1 VTAADRR
8 KKGQRGQILPLF
20 ALMLALLLLP
30 VTALAV
36 DGGLL
41 LSAHANLV
49 GTAQAAAEAGSQAID
64 VTALDL
70 SGTFQLCGSPDGGPD
85 CGNGVGDVA
94 QVVSGVVDAG
104 VAGPAESCPEVLEA
118 SLVPVAA
125 EPSGCRLALLSH
137 CPNDASPDPAPPEG
151 VAVLV
156 WKTAQLPLLGFGKW
170 SSVVMQATA
179 TSWMAHG
186 YGSAVPTASEGGSA
200 C

>member
-1 VTAADRR
+1 MWWWPWHSDPTSPGFPWWEGGCRRPSGPHRPRRSTPSAAATLARTRPVTTADHRQ
-8 KKGQRGQILPLF
+8 KGQCGQILPLF

-85 CGNGVGDVA
+85 CGNGVGD
-94 QVVSGVVDAG
+94 
-104 VAGPAESCPEVLEA
+104 
-118 SLVPVAA
+118 
-125 EPSGCRLALLSH
+125 
-137 CPNDASPDPAPPEG
+137 
-151 VAVLV
+151 
-156 WKTAQLPLLGFGKW
+156 
-170 SSVVMQATA
+170 
-179 TSWMAHG
+179 
-186 YGSAVPTASEGGSA
+186 
-200 C
+200 

>member
-1 VTAADRR
+1 MTTADHRQ
-8 KKGQRGQILPLF
+8 KGQCGQILPLF

-94 QVVSGVVDAG
+94 EVVSEVGDAG
-104 VAGPAESCPEVLEA
+104 VAGPAQSCQEVPAA
-118 SLVPVAA
+118 SLVPVAT

-137 CPNDASPDPAPPEG
+137 CPNGSSPGAAPPEG
-151 VAVLV
+151 VAVVL
-156 WKTAQLPLLGFGKW
+156 WKTAQLPLLGFGRW
-170 SSVVMQATA
+170 SSVMMQATA

-186 YGSAVPTASEGGSA
+186 YGSPVPTASGGGSG